1 MKEKSLVRIQV
12 VNMVIEENYWSCPP
26 VVQEARPNSEQDLD
40 EDFNTV
46 ITHGKLTRK
55 KSSVTE

>member
-1 MKEKSLVRIQV
+1 
-12 VNMVIEENYWSCPP
+12 MVIEENYWSCPP

-46 ITHGKLTRK
+46 ITHGKLARK